1 MKKGLSVVLRATLA
15 GALLNGAALAE
26 TTKTSN
32 YAEHP
37 EAGAVIE
44 ALAERGFDTD
54 RVRSLL
60 ADAKRQESILEAIAR
75 PAEKSLTWAE
85 YGRIFLQDSRVE
97 QGVQFAREHADTLA
111 RAEREYDVPREIIL
125 AIIGVETRYGRNKGS
140 YRVLDALATLGFDYP
155 PRASFF
161 RKQLVAL
168 FEMERDA
175 HIDAS
180 TITGSYAGAM
190 GFPQFI
196 PTSYQA
202 YAVDFDGD
210 DVIDL
215 VNSPA
220 DAIGSVASYFAA
232 HKWQPGLPVA
242 ARARVDGDGY
252 AALVEKGYKPS
263 FTLAQARKNGV
274 VAVSCQDDSLGSDY
288 CFDLPADTSV
298 AMLDLIGEDG
308 HEFWLVSDNFYVITR
323 YNHSELYAM
332 AVLQLSHRI
341 ADALE
346 ARSL

>member
-15 GALLNGAALAE
+15 GVLLNGAALAE

-44 ALAERGFDTD
+44 ALGERGFDTD
-54 RVRSLL
+54 RVRRLL
-60 ADAKRQESILEAIAR
+60 ADAKRQDSILEAIAR

-85 YGRIFLQDSRVE
+85 YSRIFLTDTRVE

-111 RAEREYDVPREIIL
+111 RAEQKYDVPREIIL
-125 AIIGVETRYGRNKGS
+125 AIIGVETSYGRNKGR

-161 RKQLVAL
+161 RKQLVTL

-242 ARARVDGDGY
+242 ARVDGDDY
-252 AALVEKGYKPS
+252 DALVKKGYKPG

-274 VAVSCQDDSLGSDY
+274 VAVSCEGDSLSSDY

-298 AMLDLIGEDG
+298 AMLDLIGDDG

>member
-1 MKKGLSVVLRATLA
+1 
-15 GALLNGAALAE
+15 
-26 TTKTSN
+26 
-32 YAEHP
+32 
-37 EAGAVIE
+37 
-44 ALAERGFDTD
+44 
-54 RVRSLL
+54 
-60 ADAKRQESILEAIAR
+60 
-75 PAEKSLTWAE
+75 
-85 YGRIFLQDSRVE
+85 
-97 QGVQFAREHADTLA
+97 
-111 RAEREYDVPREIIL
+111 
-125 AIIGVETRYGRNKGS
+125 
-140 YRVLDALATLGFDYP
+140 
-155 PRASFF
+155 
-161 RKQLVAL
+161 
-168 FEMERDA
+168 MERDA

>member
-15 GALLNGAALAE
+15 GVLLNGAALAE

-44 ALAERGFDTD
+44 ALGERGFDTD
-54 RVRSLL
+54 RVRRLL
-60 ADAKRQESILEAIAR
+60 ADAKRQDSILEAIAR

-85 YGRIFLQDSRVE
+85 YSRIFLTDTRVE

-111 RAEREYDVPREIIL
+111 RAEQKYDVPREIIL
-125 AIIGVETRYGRNKGS
+125 AIIGVETSYGRNKGR

-232 HKWQPGLPVA
+232 HKWQPGRWPPV
-242 ARARVDGDGY
+242 
-252 AALVEKGYKPS
+252 
-263 FTLAQARKNGV
+263 
-274 VAVSCQDDSLGSDY
+274 
-288 CFDLPADTSV
+288 PAST
-298 AMLDLIGEDG
+298 AT
-308 HEFWLVSDNFYVITR
+308 ITTR
-323 YNHSELYAM
+323 W
-332 AVLQLSHRI
+332 
-341 ADALE
+341 
-346 ARSL
+346 